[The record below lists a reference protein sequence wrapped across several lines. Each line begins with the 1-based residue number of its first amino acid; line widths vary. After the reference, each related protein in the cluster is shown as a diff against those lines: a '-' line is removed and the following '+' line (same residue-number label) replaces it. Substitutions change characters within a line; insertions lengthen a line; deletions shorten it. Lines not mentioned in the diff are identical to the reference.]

1 MFRWC
6 CGLGGSEC
14 HSLTEVLCSPVDDE
28 IGPPDRNGEPA
39 EMDWGCIT
47 MLALVAALA
56 VVTAIIVLISVGS
69 PGT

>member
-1 MFRWC
+1 
-6 CGLGGSEC
+6 
-14 HSLTEVLCSPVDDE
+14 
-28 IGPPDRNGEPA
+28 
-39 EMDWGCIT
+39 MDWGCIT

>member
-1 MFRWC
+1 M
-6 CGLGGSEC
+6 
-14 HSLTEVLCSPVDDE
+14 TEVLCSPVDDE